1 MLCRRASVARFCEL
15 SLISVRGERCRAP
28 LGAVAKSA
36 RPLSAFGSL
45 GSANTAVAIHSADA
59 GSIRNKPGAR
69 TLTRLTE
76 ERDMPVVRLLQNLKV
91 TPEESARLVT
101 AYEETL
107 KAFCVS
113 WTEAILLRS
122 WWQQRS
128 SKSANGAFLIRPRS
142 RDSPS
147 RNWEA
152 PSNRR
157 GRSPPRGACDDRL
170 RPELARCSLNLERG
184 RQRAE
189 QTQHAVSNKERP

>member
-1 MLCRRASVARFCEL
+1 MLCRRTSVARLCEL

-59 GSIRNKPGAR
+59 GSIRNKPAAR

-107 KAFCVS
+107 KALRLVDRS
-113 WTEAILLRS
+113 DPLAELVATKVIEIGQRGLLDPAEISRLALEELG
-122 WWQQRS
+122 
-128 SKSANGAFLIRPRS
+128 SA
-142 RDSPS
+142 
-147 RNWEA
+147 
-152 PSNRR
+152 
-157 GRSPPRGACDDRL
+157 
-170 RPELARCSLNLERG
+170 
-184 RQRAE
+184 
-189 QTQHAVSNKERP
+189 

>member
-1 MLCRRASVARFCEL
+1 MNDGHCRYVCPHPPRSLSAATSPASGRGHSARGRNDYSSCFSAVAL
-15 SLISVRGERCRAP
+15 P
-28 LGAVAKSA
+28 LNAFAKSA
-36 RPLSAFGSL
+36 HPLLAFGSP
-45 GSANTAVAIHSADA
+45 GSPNTAVAIHSADA
-59 GSIRNKPGAR
+59 GSIRNKPAAR

-128 SKSANGAFLIRPRS
+128 SKSASGAFLIRPRF

-170 RPELARCSLNLERG
+170 RPELARCS
-184 RQRAE
+184 
-189 QTQHAVSNKERP
+189 